1 MSFSSKLSLDKRRKR
16 TIRDIVVVTRRFE
29 CGKQNRSLFLSHV
42 CVTGINCIYI
52 HWMEVFTSVTYDFY
66 FTQERSL
73 RSRRAS
79 ILRSARETLLAN
91 FSPQSQSPLIL
102 MHPSSDA
109 YILLAKSVSDKIYF
123 PLRRVSAVA

>member
-1 MSFSSKLSLDKRRKR
+1 MKFVTSPSSKLSRDKRRKR

-66 FTQERSL
+66 FTQERPL
-73 RSRRAS
+73 RSGRAS
-79 ILRSARETLLAN
+79 FLRSAHETLFTN
-91 FSPQSQSPLIL
+91 FSPQSQSPHSRTFHFRTSILTHTSYLLRAFLI
-102 MHPSSDA
+102 
-109 YILLAKSVSDKIYF
+109 KSTS
-123 PLRRVSAVA
+123 L